1 MIENSVILFVFE
13 FMLSFMNKINVM
25 TKRQFDAFCY
35 CRAPYLDYLSIEV
48 DWFSAFNKKVLGV
61 VVLDYMDQDFGYI
74 ILGRS
79 TQRVFRCIEPCNK
92 FYKTKQEATKALFDA
107 FAKYENDEK
116 EFYEQGDEKNLIHD
130 ILKPCVPVE
139 KYHKYFKLITE
150 ESGYKSAKKLM
161 QEIAYSYVDV
171 DGNYIKD
178 FQTTG
183 FDARLWEL
191 YLYIYLHS
199 AGCSISNE
207 FQAPDYNI
215 SYFGDECCIEAV
227 TVNPNPK
234 FDERPPNGPKETFKY
249 IRDYMPIKF
258 GSPLF
263 SKLQKK
269 YWEKPHVRGKPFIIA
284 IHDYHMEAT
293 PDNLG
298 SMVWSR
304 GALMDYLYGQRLK
317 QYEDK
322 NGEMKIEY
330 EEDGVTPVFEEI
342 DKHEWKG
349 KMIPSNFFEQ
359 PDSEN
364 VSAVLFSNNATITAF
379 NRMGQLAGISEEKNT
394 MIRQCILPNPNSP
407 EPIVKGYNIDSD
419 EYEEAWSDGLI
430 MYHNPNAKHP
440 VSNEMFGDIS
450 HIYFDKKRKRIL
462 ADITKTHVIASQ
474 TIVFKKKN

>member
-1 MIENSVILFVFE
+1 MNNSITSL
-13 FMLSFMNKINVM
+13 
-25 TKRQFDAFCY
+25 TKRQFDAYCY
-35 CRAPYLDYLSIEV
+35 CRAPYLEYLLIEV
-48 DWFSAFNKKVLGV
+48 AWFSTYNKKILGV
-61 VVLDYMDQDFGYI
+61 VFLEFQDEEYGFMV
-74 ILGRS
+74 LGRS
-79 TQRVFRCIEPCNK
+79 TQRIFRCIEPCNMFFSSK
-92 FYKTKQEATKALFDA
+92 DEAVRALKKAMV
-107 FAKYENDEK
+107 KYENDGK
-116 EFYEQGDEKNLIHD
+116 ELYEQGDENKLIHD
-130 ILKPCVPVE
+130 ILKPSVPVE
-139 KYHKYFKLITE
+139 KFHKYFKLITE
-150 ESGYKSAKKLM
+150 KPGYESAKKLM

-199 AGCSISNE
+199 AGCSISNK

-227 TVNPNPK
+227 TVNPNPN
-234 FDERPPNGPKETFKY
+234 FDEKPPNGPKETFKY

-269 YWEKPHVRGKPFIIA
+269 YWEKSHVKGKPFIIA

-317 QYEDK
+317 LYEDR

-349 KMIPSNFFEQ
+349 KKIPSNFFEQ
-359 PDSEN
+359 PDSEY

-379 NRMGQLAGISEEKNT
+379 NRMGQLAGICEEKFP
-394 MIRQCILPNPNSP
+394 MIRQCILHNPDSP
-407 EPIVKGYNIDSD
+407 EPIVKSYNIDSD

-440 VSNEMFGDIS
+440 VSDEMFGDIS
-450 HIYFDKKRKRIL
+450 HVYFDKKRKRIL
-462 ADITKTHVIASQ
+462 ADITPTYVIASQ
-474 TIVFKKKN
+474 TIVVKNKIM